1 MSTTSMHE
9 PDPMYDDQTCGTYPS
24 VLTQV
29 QLEAVVK
36 LERLDLYNQEKPF
49 GAKAV
54 WQHLEGIGIKNLP
67 SERTIG
73 RILEKQGLT
82 CKTAKKDP
90 GDFY

>member
-1 MSTTSMHE
+1 MAKEILSMKSENHE
-9 PDPMYDDQTCGTYPS
+9 GNFRKA
-24 VLTQV
+24 L

-54 WQHLEGIGIKNLP
+54 RRHLEGIGIKNLP